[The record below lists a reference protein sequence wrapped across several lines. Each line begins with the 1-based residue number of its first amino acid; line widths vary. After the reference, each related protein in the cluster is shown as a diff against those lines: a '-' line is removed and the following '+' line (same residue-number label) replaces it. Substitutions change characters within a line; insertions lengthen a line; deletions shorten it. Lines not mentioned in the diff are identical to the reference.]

1 MVAKD
6 DRRSDILPPPVRTG
20 EVIFEVNKHG
30 NVMNV
35 RKLLQACDDISIIS
49 IPGSHEGTYAD
60 PLIAYDLCASIS
72 IAYKLN
78 VYMCYQ
84 EYLKQKGEQG
94 WFKPSRETLKAATK
108 LFSDVI
114 DEHLI
119 FPPMN
124 RDEANRVRADEFDL
138 LNRIVYKGINAATWR
153 QLNPEKEGII
163 RDDTDYTSLY
173 QHMMLQ
179 YLQIVDATLISNN
192 FIFPMRAS
200 ALECEAYSL
209 IQRWI
214 DADKDEDLET
224 LMYADLSRFTGT
236 NEALNN
242 RPTYQQK

>member
-1 MVAKD
+1 
-6 DRRSDILPPPVRTG
+6 
-20 EVIFEVNKHG
+20 
-30 NVMNV
+30 
-35 RKLLQACDDISIIS
+35 
-49 IPGSHEGTYAD
+49 
-60 PLIAYDLCASIS
+60 
-72 IAYKLN
+72 
-78 VYMCYQ
+78 MCYQ

-138 LNRIVYKGINAATWR
+138 LNRIVYKGIDAATWR
-153 QLNPEKEGII
+153 QLNPEKEGNI

-192 FIFPMRAS
+192 FTFPMRAS

-224 LMYADLSRFTGT
+224 LMYADLSRFTGI
-236 NEALNN
+236 NEAPDN
-242 RPTYQQK
+242 RPAYQQKYLSDIQRKSLIGMRSGEYRLGKDGIYRNSEGFIEILARF